1 MFSERFRPKQLAA
14 LIGNEESRLAL
25 LKWLKNWTLDSKA
38 VLLTGPPGV
47 GKSTS
52 VYSVAE
58 ELGYTVIEYN
68 ASDVRTKSRLT
79 TSLGPSMQNST
90 IFGGEKLLVFLDEI
104 DGLSGRSDHAGTE
117 FVLDYVQNAKVPVAM
132 AANTQDDQKLKK
144 IEQKSQVLRFSPVDE
159 GLIFIYLKSIA
170 ERLEIEVPKEIL
182 RQIARNSRGDV
193 RYALNLLQTLKGRA
207 ISSFQTDKQFF
218 SDAQALDAIFSSDS
232 LDQALQRM
240 RAFDSPPF
248 DKVRSTFDSVVASK
262 TMSHE
267 EKAAALDLISK
278 ADMLLQQI
286 NRNQNWRLLRYLD
299 KYLCLALI
307 SRKLKN
313 TDSSI
318 PWNLKLSIWNDG
330 RVIKEITSDLAPL
343 FHVGRSDFANYYLPY
358 LAFFLKSRQKD
369 LDRFVSLRSY
379 GDSEK
384 RVLLKESKS
393 NL

>member
-14 LIGNEESRLAL
+14 LIGNEDSRLAL

-38 VLLTGPPGV
+38 ILLTGPPGV

-90 IFGGEKLLVFLDEI
+90 IFGEEKLLVFLDEI
-104 DGLSGRSDHAGTE
+104 DGLSGRSDHAGTD
-117 FVLDYVQNAKVPVAM
+117 FVLDYIQNAKVPVAM
-132 AANTQDDQKLKK
+132 AANSQDDQKLKK
-144 IEQKSQVLRFSPVDE
+144 IEQKSQVLRFTPVDE
-159 GLIFIYLKSIA
+159 GLIFIYLESIA
-170 ERLEIEVPKEIL
+170 QRLEIDVPKEVL
-182 RQIARNSRGDV
+182 RQIAKNSRGDV
-193 RYALNLLQTLKGRA
+193 RYALNLLQTLKGNG

-218 SDAQALDAIFSSDS
+218 SDSQALDAIFSSDS

-240 RAFDSPPF
+240 RSFDSSPF
-248 DKVRSTFDSVVASK
+248 DKVRSIFDSVVSSK
-262 TMSHE
+262 TISHE
-267 EKAAALDLISK
+267 ERAVALDLISK

-299 KYLCLALI
+299 RYLCLALI

-330 RVIKEITSDLAPL
+330 RVMKEITSDLAPL
-343 FHVGRSDFANYYLPY
+343 FHVGRFDFATYYLPY
-358 LAFFLKSRQKD
+358 IAFFLKSC
-369 LDRFVSLRSY
+369 SC
-379 GDSEK
+379 
-384 RVLLKESKS
+384 
-393 NL
+393 